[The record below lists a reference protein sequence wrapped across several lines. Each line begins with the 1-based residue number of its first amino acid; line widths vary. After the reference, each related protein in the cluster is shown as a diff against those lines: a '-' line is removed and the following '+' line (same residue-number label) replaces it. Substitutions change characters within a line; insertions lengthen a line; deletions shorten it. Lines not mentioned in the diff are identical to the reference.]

1 MVLFIILIISEF
13 LTFLVFRQ
21 HYKGFSRTKYY
32 LSSVINAIFSAYMWI
47 LYVEVSS
54 FKGDFDDPGHIWL
67 RMALTGTFCS
77 ILFPRV
83 LLNLL
88 HFTGKALRYR
98 SRGHIRSLTNTG
110 IIIWIIIFT
119 AIISGTLRGRFNF
132 SFEEV
137 TIESEKLNKLQKEL
151 VIVQISD
158 LHLAG
163 FDRHKPELAS
173 VMEKI
178 NSYKPDFI
186 FNTGDFV
193 SYGWKEFDRNDT
205 ILAIAG
211 ARLGKF
217 AILGNHDAGTYHPDY
232 NVADRD
238 TNIKRL
244 TELIEFSGYTLL
256 ADTAIVIEDAGLKIA
271 LGGITTRGKRLNIT
285 YGDLA
290 KASAGTDSA
299 DYSILLSH
307 DPNHWEKEVEGKAR
321 FDLTLSGHTHGMQIG
336 ILTKNFSFSPSLFFF
351 RHWHGMYTSGN
362 QNLYVNRGLG
372 VLAIPFRIGMPPEI
386 TIIRL
391 KGKNLPAGSSL

>member
-1 MVLFIILIISEF
+1 MILLIILVTSEF

-32 LSSVINAIFSAYMWI
+32 LSSIINAILSSYMWI
-47 LYVEVSS
+47 MYVEVSS

-67 RMALTGTFCS
+67 RMALTGTFCA

-83 LLNLL
+83 LLDLL

-98 SRGHIRSLTNTG
+98 SREHIRGLTNTG
-110 IIIWIIIFT
+110 IIIWIIIFS
-119 AIISGTLRGRFNF
+119 AITGGTLRGRFNF
-132 SFEEV
+132 ITEEV
-137 TIESEKLNKLQKEL
+137 TIESEKLNKLPGEL

-163 FDRHKPELAS
+163 FYRHKSELVS

-178 NSYKPDFI
+178 NSYKPDII

-205 ILAIAG
+205 ILATAK
-211 ARLGKF
+211 AKLGKF
-217 AILGNHDAGTYHPDY
+217 AILGNHDIGTYHPYY
-232 NVADRD
+232 NAADKD
-238 TNIKRL
+238 TNVMRL
-244 TELIEFSGYTLL
+244 TGLIESSGYTLL
-256 ADTAIVIEDAGLKIA
+256 RDTGIIINDGGLKIA
-271 LGGITTRGKRLNIT
+271 IAGITTRGRRLNIT

-290 KASAGTDSA
+290 KASAGIDSA

-307 DPNHWEKEVEGKAR
+307 DPNHWEKAVEGKTG
-321 FDLTLSGHTHGMQIG
+321 FDLTLAGHTHGMQIG
-336 ILTKNFSFSPSLFFF
+336 ILTKSFSFSPSQFFF
-351 RHWHGMYTSGN
+351 RHWHGLYTSGN
-362 QNLYVNRGLG
+362 QSLYVNRGLG

-386 TIIRL
+386 TVIRL
-391 KGKNLPAGSSL
+391 KGKK